1 MKSRLPLWTTAL
13 ALAGFCPLA
22 AQQPPAPAPVNPPTR
37 PATDGKVWGALIY
50 ATDAAEKL
58 TGVKSER
65 PVLLPDLDAKL
76 AKVFPWTHFEIV
88 GQHTQ
93 DVFREYESWVVPSA
107 DLFLK
112 VDSKGPDA
120 GGGVNLHLQ
129 FWRQDQVLLK
139 TDALLRPKSPLFISG
154 PKWRDGQLLF
164 VLLLAEEARRQ

>member
-1 MKSRLPLWTTAL
+1 MNRSLLILVGVSLVLSGTAL
-13 ALAGFCPLA
+13 LW
-22 AQQPPAPAPVNPPTR
+22 AQPTPPPSSPATR
-37 PATDGKVWGALIY
+37 PATDGKVWGALVY
-50 ATDAAEKL
+50 ATDSADKL
-58 TGVKSER
+58 TGVKAEPSKF
-65 PVLLPDLDAKL
+65 LPDMDQKL
-76 AKVFPWTHFEIV
+76 AKVFPWKHFEIV

-120 GGGVNLHLQ
+120 GGGVHLHLQ
-129 FWRQDQVLLK
+129 FWRQEQVLLK

-164 VLLLAEEARRQ
+164 VLVLADEPGSK